1 MMASQKDARF
11 DGKLKIYITPGG
23 WMSRSKQLE
32 SPKFTADA
40 LQGTKWSLWL
50 FLIDGYYVDYG
61 DYVGIYLLRENNC
74 CGKETIEVNY
84 EIAIL
89 DKNGSFLRVENRK
102 DSFSKYDIRGFPRYV
117 TRKEVF
123 FTKRES
129 FLPEETLTV
138 QCKLWNKEGKP
149 VNSKHFYARTI
160 FSENRKYFIWQ
171 IDAFSTVEPGLR
183 KKFKD
188 NLFNFDLVLNGN
200 LSKKL
205 DIDFISCHDNIKYI
219 AINTYILDS
228 TDIKENQ
235 GNKYYFVDDLK
246 EGGLFPVFLFTN
258 ELISKRELYLPND
271 VLSLEIR
278 FIYWTIDHFG
288 CNDESGN
295 LANKDFDLNDGEE
308 KSEKMAVLI
317 DDLKSM
323 FSDAI
328 LSDTELRTSTKS
340 FPAHKNILSA
350 RSPVFRKMF
359 GNDMKEKNSGHV
371 DIIDFEDDTLH
382 RMLLYI
388 YTDSL
393 EDLQF
398 ESAMKLYAAADKYEI
413 LSLRNKCSTFLKDSL
428 CPNRACDVLIL
439 ADMHHDDDLK
449 SSVQSYIL
457 VHDEVFS
464 SLEWKHLMDS
474 NVKLAADIMYR
485 KINPGSS
492 YPCNV

>member
-1 MMASQKDARF
+1 MATRD
-11 DGKLKIYITPGG
+11 DGKSEGCTFRWKIENIHHSW
-23 WMSRSKQLE
+23 WMSADQELE

-50 FLIDGYYVDYG
+50 FLIDGDYVDYG
-61 DYVGIYLLRENNC
+61 GYVGIYLQRENNC
-74 CGKETIEVNY
+74 FGENTIEVNY
-84 EIAIL
+84 EFAIL

-102 DSFSKYDIRGFPRYV
+102 DSFSKGDIRGFPRYV

-123 FTKRES
+123 FTERES

-149 VNSKHFYARTI
+149 VNSKPFYARTM
-160 FSENRKYFIWQ
+160 FNSTETMENW
-171 IDAFSTVEPGLR
+171 
-183 KKFKD
+183 
-188 NLFNFDLVLNGN
+188 
-200 LSKKL
+200 
-205 DIDFISCHDNIKYI
+205 
-219 AINTYILDS
+219 
-228 TDIKENQ
+228 
-235 GNKYYFVDDLK
+235 GNKGYFVDDLK

-258 ELISKRELYLPND
+258 ELISKRELYLPHD
-271 VLSLEIR
+271 VLSLQIG

-308 KSEKMAVLI
+308 KSEKTAVLI

-323 FSDAI
+323 FCNAI
-328 LSDTELRTSTKS
+328 LSDTELRTSTKG
-340 FPAHKNILSA
+340 FPAHKNILCA
-350 RSPVFRKMF
+350 RSPVFKRMF
-359 GNDMKEKNSGHV
+359 CDDMKEKNSGHV
-371 DIIDFEDDTLH
+371 DIIDLEDDTVH

-398 ESAMKLYAAADKYEI
+398 ESGLKLYAAADKYEI
-413 LSLRNKCSTFLKDSL
+413 LSLRNMCSTFLKDSL

-439 ADMHHDDDLK
+439 ADMHHDDNLK

-457 VHDEVFS
+457 EHDEVFS
-464 SLEWKHLMDS
+464 LAEWKHLM
-474 NVKLAADIMYR
+474 NNNLKLAADIMY
-485 KINPGSS
+485 KKLA
-492 YPCNV
+492 

>member
-1 MMASQKDARF
+1 MATRD
-11 DGKLKIYITPGG
+11 DGKSEGCTFRWKIENIHHSW
-23 WMSRSKQLE
+23 WMSADQELE

-50 FLIDGYYVDYG
+50 FLIDGDYVDYG
-61 DYVGIYLLRENNC
+61 GYVGIYLQRENNC
-74 CGKETIEVNY
+74 FGENTIEVNY
-84 EIAIL
+84 EFAIL

-102 DSFSKYDIRGFPRYV
+102 DSFSKGDIRGFPRYV

-149 VNSKHFYARTI
+149 VNSKPFHARTM
-160 FSENRKYFIWQ
+160 FSENRRYFIWQ

-188 NLFNFDLVLNGN
+188 NLFNFHLVLNEN
-200 LSKKL
+200 LRKKL

-228 TDIKENQ
+228 TETMENW
-235 GNKYYFVDDLK
+235 GNKGYFVDDLK

-258 ELISKRELYLPND
+258 ELISKRELYLPHD
-271 VLSLEIR
+271 VLSLQIG

-308 KSEKMAVLI
+308 KSEKTAVLI

-323 FSDAI
+323 FCNAI
-328 LSDTELRTSTKS
+328 LSDTELRTSTKG
-340 FPAHKNILSA
+340 FPAHKNILCA
-350 RSPVFRKMF
+350 RSPVFKRMF
-359 GNDMKEKNSGHV
+359 CDDMKEKNSGHV
-371 DIIDFEDDTLH
+371 DIIDLEDDTVH

-398 ESAMKLYAAADKYEI
+398 ESGLKLYAAADKYEI
-413 LSLRNKCSTFLKDSL
+413 LSLRNMCSTFLKDSL

-439 ADMHHDDDLK
+439 ADMHHDDNLK

-457 VHDEVFS
+457 EHDEVFS
-464 SLEWKHLMDS
+464 LAEWKHLM
-474 NVKLAADIMYR
+474 NNNLKLAADIMY
-485 KINPGSS
+485 KKLA
-492 YPCNV
+492 